1 MLERVGISEH
11 APARREEGP
20 VEAAPVH
27 LREIL
32 EELGPTFI
40 KLGQILS
47 SRPDIVPEPYIEEL
61 SKLQDTAPTLPVS
74 EVCGVIESEF
84 GAPVDELFAEFDETP
99 LAAAS
104 LAQVHRA
111 RLHDGSP
118 VIVKVQRPRVRD
130 QVETDIE
137 ILYRRARF
145 LESHWERA
153 RIYGITDLVDEFA
166 LTMREELDYTREA
179 RNTERLRENLADFK
193 GVSVPAVFW
202 DLTSPRMLTLEMM
215 EGARITEIARHPPP
229 NVDPKEVAHRLAA
242 VFLEQIFVQGYF
254 HADPHPGNVLVGDAG
269 EIALVDCGQVGVL
282 DAESRAG
289 AVRMLM
295 AFEEQDTRQFAD
307 EVLELG
313 IGRDDVDV
321 RRFTQDLG
329 KVLRRYYDR
338 PSRSVNV
345 GEVFARVLEVSAE
358 HRIRLPVSFAVLGK
372 VFLNIDGICS
382 RLDPD
387 FNFTQVARGYVGK
400 AVKSELRGEAALVEL
415 YRAVSAA
422 RTFLLNLP
430 ENMDRLLRKAV
441 EGTLRVEF
449 KHQGLQEVGEEFR
462 TGTNRIAIALVV
474 GASIVGSSLIVA
486 AGTGDRFWFGL
497 PALGLLGYLVAS
509 VFGIWLVISIMRSRR
524 HR

>member
-1 MLERVGISEH
+1 MLDRVGISEH
-11 APARREEGP
+11 APAPPKEGP
-20 VEAAPVH
+20 TEAAPVH
-27 LREIL
+27 LREAL
-32 EELGPTFI
+32 EELGPTFV

-47 SRPDIVPEPYIEEL
+47 SRPDIVPEPFIDEL

-74 EVCGVIESEF
+74 EVRGVIESEF
-84 GAPVDELFAEFDETP
+84 GADVEELFADFDETP

-104 LAQVHRA
+104 LGQVHRA
-111 RLHDGSP
+111 RLRDGAS

-137 ILYRRARF
+137 ILYKRARF

-153 RIYGITDLVDEFA
+153 RIYGITDIVDEFA
-166 LTMREELDYTREA
+166 LTIREELDYTREA
-179 RNTERLRENLADFK
+179 RNTERLRENLADVK
-193 GVSVPAVFW
+193 GVRVPAVHW
-202 DLTSPRMLTLEMM
+202 DLTSPRVLTLEMM
-215 EGARITEIARHPPP
+215 EGAKVTDIAKNPPP
-229 NVDPKEVAHRLAA
+229 GVDPREVAHRLAS
-242 VFLEQIFVQGYF
+242 VFLEQIFVDGYF
-254 HADPHPGNVLVGDAG
+254 HADPHPGNVLVSEAG

-295 AFEEQDTRQFAD
+295 AFEEQDTRGFAD

-313 IGRDDVDV
+313 IGQGDVDV

-338 PSRSVNV
+338 PSRSVNL
-345 GEVFARVLEVSAE
+345 GEIFTRVLEVSAE
-358 HRIRLPVSFAVLGK
+358 HRIRMPVSFAVLGK
-372 VFLNIDGICS
+372 VYTNIDGICS
-382 RLDPD
+382 QLDPD
-387 FNFTQVARGYVGK
+387 FNFTQAARSHVGK
-400 AVKSELRGEAALVEL
+400 AVKSELRGEASLVDL
-415 YRAVSAA
+415 YRAVAAA

-430 ENMDRLLRKAV
+430 ENLDRLLRKAV

-486 AGTGDRFWFGL
+486 AGAGDRFWFGL

-509 VFGIWLVISIMRSRR
+509 VFGVWLVVSIMRSRR